1 MKEFTYI
8 LILLCSTII
17 GCKEQTKNIQ
27 KNIQVNT
34 AEKIEGLTQLSEK
47 WIQDSTIFWTKTEDS
62 TWIEIRSIDTISIS
76 NYTVTERYQLKF
88 KNSLT
93 IKKFIDFDPK
103 LKTKISETDLYI
115 KELNPNLEAKL
126 GITYNYI
133 TETYYSDFLDSTG
146 TVAKK
151 QANRTKAD
159 SLLKTADKEGMYL
172 CGTAYNDIV
181 WENIP
186 FLPIPRKID
195 IDSALLIIEHWT
207 KK

>member
-1 MKEFTYI
+1 MKQLTYI
-8 LILLCSTII
+8 LILLCSTLIS
-17 GCKEQTKNIQ
+17 CKEETKDIQ
-27 KNIQVNT
+27 KSIQVDT
-34 AEKIEGLTQLSEK
+34 AEKIEGLTQLTEK
-47 WIQDSTIFWTKTEDS
+47 WIQDSTIFGARTEDS
-62 TWIEIRSIDTISIS
+62 TWIEIRASDTISIS

-115 KELNPNLEAKL
+115 KELNPNLEARL
-126 GITYNYI
+126 GITYNY
-133 TETYYSDFLDSTG
+133 TTKAYYSDFLDSIG
-146 TVAKK
+146 TDAKK
-151 QANRTKAD
+151 QANRIKAD

-186 FLPIPRKID
+186 FMPIPRKID

>member
-1 MKEFTYI
+1 MIFLCFTVI
-8 LILLCSTII
+8 ACR
-17 GCKEQTKNIQ
+17 EQVSKTELESKPESL
-27 KNIQVNT
+27 K
-34 AEKIEGLTQLSEK
+34 KIEGLTQLSEK
-47 WIQDSTIFWTKTEDS
+47 WIQDSTIFWARTEDS
-62 TWIEIRSIDTISIS
+62 TWVEIRASDTISIS

-115 KELNPNLEAKL
+115 KELNPNLEARI
-126 GITYNYI
+126 GITYNY
-133 TETYYSDFLDSTG
+133 TTKAYYSDFLDSIG
-146 TVAKK
+146 TDAKK
-151 QANRTKAD
+151 QVNRIKAD

-186 FLPIPRKID
+186 FMPIPRKID